1 MSAESESVD
10 YSPTEGT
17 APEISASDVEMVV
30 ASDSSGAQITKN
42 TRNVQTQ
49 HGDYRS
55 VDAENIFLIPR
66 CLWPESVVINQ
77 SIHQLL
83 NFEPTTSN
91 DVGSETSEKEAD
103 TKIKDEK
110 DDSKATK
117 EEADIKIKEEKGD
130 SEAMEEDAVIKN
142 KEEKAD
148 SKAME
153 EEADHK
159 EVEDEAEQV
168 VWIEPFANEVSE
180 FELYNE
186 IYSVFRAERFEIQF
200 RFKSD

>member
-17 APEISASDVEMVV
+17 ALEASASDVEMVV
-30 ASDSSGAQITKN
+30 ASDSSGAQNTKN

-77 SIHQLL
+77 SLLQLL
-83 NFEPTTSN
+83 NAEPTTSN
-91 DVGSETSEKEAD
+91 DVGSKTSE
-103 TKIKDEK
+103 
-110 DDSKATK
+110 
-117 EEADIKIKEEKGD
+117 EEADIKIEEEK
-130 SEAMEEDAVIKN
+130 N
-142 KEEKAD
+142 D

-153 EEADHK
+153 EEGDVKTKEEKDDSKAMEEDADSEIKEKKNDSEAMEKEAAHK
-159 EVEDEAEQV
+159 DIEEEAEQV

-180 FELYNE
+180 FDLFNE
-186 IYSVFRAERFEIQF
+186 IYFGFRAERFEIRFQ
-200 RFKSD
+200 FKSD